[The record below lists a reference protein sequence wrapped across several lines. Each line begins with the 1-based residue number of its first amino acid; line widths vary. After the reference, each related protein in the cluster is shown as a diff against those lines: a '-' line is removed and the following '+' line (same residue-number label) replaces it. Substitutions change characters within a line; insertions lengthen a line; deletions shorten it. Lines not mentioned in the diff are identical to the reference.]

1 MKTLRHIALASIL
14 LLQAC
19 ATMPTQFYSLDAIAS
34 NNGESHNVDKKTLIG
49 VTQMTL
55 PTLLERKQIVTH
67 DAYGKLILSEQHQ
80 WAGLLKQNMTE
91 VVANNFATVYPHFWF
106 KAYPWSTL
114 GMVDYRMVIDVT
126 QLNII
131 MGKSITFSANWAL
144 INEKTHTVIAHDNVA
159 LEQVLV
165 DDNYANLVNAINQL
179 LAQFAQEVHFS
190 QHFPS

>member
-1 MKTLRHIALASIL
+1 MKKMRIIALASAF

-19 ATMPTQFYSLDAIAS
+19 ETVSTQFYSLDAIAPPKSES
-34 NNGESHNVDKKTLIG
+34 NHADKKPLIG
-49 VTQMTL
+49 VTQITL
-55 PTLLERKQIVTH
+55 PTVLERKQIVTR
-67 DAYGKLILSEQHQ
+67 DVYGKLLLSEQHQ

-91 VVANNFATVYPHFWF
+91 VIANDFATVYPHFWF

-126 QLNII
+126 QLDIT
-131 MGKSITFSANWAL
+131 MGKSIILSANWTL
-144 INEKTHTVIAHDNVA
+144 LNEKTHAVIAHDNVV

-165 DDNYANLVNAINQL
+165 EDNYAHVVKAMNQL

-190 QHFPS
+190 QNFPF